1 MTVLIEIIFFLS
13 ILFAAYV
20 YVGYPA
26 AVMVLSVLR
35 NRKVKKANVEPT
47 VTILIAA
54 YNEGK
59 VISRTIANKL
69 VLDYPSDKLEI
80 LVVSDG
86 STDNTDELVKQFKTD
101 NVCLLRQ
108 EPRAGKTAALNMAVE
123 HAKGEIL
130 VFSDANSIYAPDA
143 LRNLVR
149 AFADEQVG
157 YVTGKMIYTNPD
169 GTTVGDGCTA
179 YMKYEN
185 ALRGV
190 ESKVGSVVGVDGGI
204 DAVRK
209 SLYRPMR
216 PDQLPD
222 FVLPLMVIEQ
232 GYRVVYE
239 PKAIL
244 REFSLKDASDEYRMR
259 VRVSLRAFW
268 ALRDM
273 RHLLTFTRSLPS
285 SSDTP
290 LHPRTFAPSFLYS
303 WQLWSHKLLRYLCFL
318 FLIGAYVA
326 NAILWPEH
334 LFYRIIFIIQTVGY
348 VGALVQPVL
357 EKRGIGFNLFRFA
370 RYFLLI
376 NAAAAHAFIK
386 FLMGKKQV
394 LWTPRKG

>member
-1 MTVLIEIIFFLS
+1 
-13 ILFAAYV
+13 
-20 YVGYPA
+20 
-26 AVMVLSVLR
+26 MVLSVLR
-35 NRKVKKANVEPT
+35 NRKIKKENVEPA

-54 YNEGK
+54 YNEEDA
-59 VISRTIANKL
+59 ISPTIANKL
-69 VLDYPSDKLEI
+69 ALDYPREKIEI
-80 LVVSDG
+80 LVISDG
-86 STDNTDELVKQFKTD
+86 STDNTDEAVKQFQTD
-101 NVCLLRQ
+101 GVCLLRQ
-108 EPRAGKTAALNMAVE
+108 DPRAGKTAALNLAVE

-143 LRNLVR
+143 LRKLVG

-239 PKAIL
+239 PNAIL
-244 REFSLKDASDEYRMR
+244 RESSLQDVSDEYRMR
-259 VRVSLRAFW
+259 VRVALRAFW

-273 RHLLTFTRSLPS
+273 RHLLTFARS
-285 SSDTP
+285 
-290 LHPRTFAPSFLYS
+290 
-303 WQLWSHKLLRYLCFL
+303 
-318 FLIGAYVA
+318 
-326 NAILWPEH
+326 
-334 LFYRIIFIIQTVGY
+334 
-348 VGALVQPVL
+348 
-357 EKRGIGFNLFRFA
+357 
-370 RYFLLI
+370 
-376 NAAAAHAFIK
+376 
-386 FLMGKKQV
+386 
-394 LWTPRKG
+394 